1 MVEATKKVCKE
12 TTSAFI
18 DSHWDSWFVA
28 GLSDFIRL
36 PNLTP
41 MVDSNYLT
49 NGLVEKCIA
58 LVDDYVNKLEIVGIH
73 R

>member
-1 MVEATKKVCKE
+1 
-12 TTSAFI
+12 
-18 DSHWDSWFVA
+18 
-28 GLSDFIRL
+28 
-36 PNLTP
+36 